1 MLVLFRL
8 ALIVILLVL
17 LIRLKLN
24 LALAIIIAAAW
35 IGIAFRMPL
44 TGILKVFPVSLVQD
58 TTLEYLLIIY
68 LVLLLAGLLKES
80 GHLDQTA
87 RSLAGVVKDHR
98 LGITLMPAV
107 IGLLPMPG
115 GAMLSAPIVK
125 EIGAKAGFTGD
136 KLTFINYW
144 FRHLWEYFWPLYP
157 ALLLTAGLFKVTVRD
172 LMVTQF
178 PLSLAAI
185 GAGAVFMA
193 RQARPPDDGSR
204 GDFRQLFRMV
214 VFMWPIL
221 LVILL
226 VLAFKLPMT
235 IALAAG
241 CGAALVGVRSRPG
254 RIGRVF
260 LAAFSVPTL
269 GVIYSVFLFK
279 NMLEASSALAN
290 IPQLA
295 AGAVALKIL
304 VVFLAPF
311 LVGFLTGVNTAYAGI
326 AFPIILPWIFSGP
339 SVLTWIM
346 FAYASGF
353 VGVLLSPV
361 HLCLCLTKEYFGAE
375 FPKVYRYLL
384 PAVAVIFGASLV
396 LLVVRLL
403 LHV

>member
-1 MLVLFRL
+1 VLIVFRL
-8 ALIVILLVL
+8 ALIVLLLVL

-24 LALAIIIAAAW
+24 LALAIIIAAVW

-44 TGILKVFPVSLVQD
+44 LGLLKVFPVTLAQT

-80 GHLDQTA
+80 GNLDNTA
-87 RSLAGVVKDHR
+87 RSLAGVVKDYR
-98 LGITLMPAV
+98 LGITLMPAL

-125 EIGAKAGFTGD
+125 EVGAKTGLPPD

-157 ALLLTAGLFKVTVRD
+157 ALLLTAGLFNVTIRD
-172 LMVTQF
+172 IMVTQF

-185 GAGAVFMA
+185 ATGAVFMT
-193 RQARPPDDGSR
+193 RQTRQPADGSR
-204 GDFRQLFRMV
+204 SDFRQLFRMIM
-214 VFMWPIL
+214 FMWPIL

-226 VLAFKLPMT
+226 VLVIKLPMT

-241 CGAALVGVRSRPG
+241 CAAALIGVRFQPL
-254 RIGRVF
+254 RILKVLRR
-260 LAAFSVPTL
+260 AFSVSTL
-269 GVIYSVFLFK
+269 GVIYAVFLFK
-279 NMLEASSALAN
+279 NMLEMSSALAN
-290 IPQLA
+290 IPPIA
-295 AGAVALKIL
+295 AGAVLLKIL
-304 VVFLAPF
+304 VIFLAPF
-311 LVGFLTGVNTAYAGI
+311 VVGFLTGVNTAFAGI
-326 AFPIILPWIFSGP
+326 AFPIILPWIGTGP
-339 SVLTWIM
+339 SVMTYIM

-353 VGVLLSPV
+353 IGVLLSPV

-384 PAVAVIFGASLV
+384 PAVAVVFAAALV